1 MRNACTIF
9 HRINSVHLE
18 KNLRHGGW
26 WADITIT
33 DSEGSTH
40 EISCFPADGPL
51 SITFGPDNIPIDD
64 KLVSK

>member
-1 MRNACTIF
+1 MKNACTIF
-9 HRINSVHLE
+9 HRINGVHLE

-40 EISCFPADGPL
+40 EISCSAEDPPK
-51 SITFGPDNIPIDD
+51 ITFGPDKTPIDD
-64 KLVSK
+64 KLASE

>member
-1 MRNACTIF
+1 MKNACTIF
-9 HRINSVHLE
+9 HRINGVHLE

-40 EISCFPADGPL
+40 EISCSAEDPPK
-51 SITFGPDNIPIDD
+51 ITFGPDKVAIDD
-64 KLVSK
+64 KLASE